1 MSALNGVLGGAAR
14 QASCRLT
21 PLRWGA
27 RSAAQRKKLT
37 GPAAGRAME
46 GDEKSEGVM
55 EERKILA
62 AGSGLN

>member
-37 GPAAGRAME
+37 GPAASWTMRR
-46 GDEKSEGVM
+46 DEKSEGIKGDV
-55 EERKILA
+55 
-62 AGSGLN
+62 GP